1 MNAYYNVEIQMEG
14 NKKVTTGILV
24 LFEDFLG
31 ISDRDIDERE
41 DHHAVLFFES
51 DMKPIEVMNRV
62 RTILN
67 QTSSIHYVDVVYRY
81 EYEMTPDRFV
91 CWKNGDTQEYTGHVI
106 FEEDK

>member
-41 DHHAVLFFES
+41 DHRTVFFFMS
-51 DMKPIEVMNRV
+51 DMKPSEVKNRI
-62 RTILN
+62 RAILN
-67 QTSSIHYVDVVYRY
+67 QTTSIHYVDVIYRW
-81 EYEMTPDRFV
+81 ETEMNPDRFV
-91 CWKNGDTQEYTGHVI
+91 IWGDGHEQEYTGRVV
-106 FEEDK
+106 FTEDK